1 MYTSIFVIFIIYS
14 WIAGKPTIIRT
25 NQNGASFKTQ
35 RWHLHTE
42 PIKYLATIS
51 TYILLH
57 KENPFNVYI
66 LYLDN
71 MRLIVN
77 NFIIVNMFTR

>member
-1 MYTSIFVIFIIYS
+1 MWSISIRGFLFLWFESVKPRC
-14 WIAGKPTIIRT
+14 AGA
-25 NQNGASFKTQ
+25 G
-35 RWHLHTE
+35 LHTE